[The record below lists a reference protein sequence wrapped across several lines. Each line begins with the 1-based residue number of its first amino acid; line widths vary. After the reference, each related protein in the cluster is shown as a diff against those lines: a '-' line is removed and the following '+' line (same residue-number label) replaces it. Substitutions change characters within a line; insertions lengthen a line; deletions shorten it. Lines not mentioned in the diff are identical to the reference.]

1 MKREEINRE
10 GISGL
15 WILTDS
21 EMFRL
26 SMYATEAEKRY
37 KKQGAKALSAEA
49 KGMAK
54 EIDSILKD
62 TDFYKSLTAALDNVK
77 I

>member
-26 SMYATEAEKRY
+26 SMYATEAAKRFR
-37 KKQGAKALSAEA
+37 KKGGKALAREAEQTA
-49 KGMAK
+49 E
-54 EIDSILKD
+54 EIDSILQT
-62 TDFYKSLTAALDNVK
+62 TDYYRTIVKGLAALK
-77 I
+77 